1 MSGDITLRS
10 HLEKERA
17 VLVGLIVPGDPKLIE
32 PPLAELARLADT
44 AGVDVVERIIQKRTR
59 PHPAT
64 LIGKGKVQEVA
75 EIAAALDAEVVIFD
89 RELTPAQQR
98 NLEKIIERKVLDRS
112 EVILDIFAA
121 RARTRPARVQ
131 VELAQLEYMRPRLR
145 RMWTHLSRIEGGI
158 GMRGPG
164 EKQIEID
171 RRIVRRR
178 IDSLRAELK
187 DVERQHHTRAAS
199 RGEYFTVS
207 LVGYTNAGKS
217 TLLNALT
224 GEDTFVEDR
233 LFATLDT
240 TTRAWVL
247 KGGKR
252 VFLSDTV
259 GFIRGLP
266 HKLMASFHATLEE
279 ARDAD
284 LLLHV
289 VDASNPDALL
299 QMQTVRDVL
308 QEIGAGEI
316 STIAVLNKVD
326 LLGDRMDL
334 ELVRPKGV
342 RSIAISAATGEGIAK
357 LDTAVLDE
365 IGLSLVEIEF
375 TAHPGNGKLLA
386 FVAEKGEVESREYVG
401 GDEVRVRVRL
411 PKRYASSLVRL
422 GAQVKGS

>member
-1 MSGDITLRS
+1 VSGDSAHRPN
-10 HLEKERA
+10 LEKERA

-44 AGVDVVERIIQKRTR
+44 AGVDVVERVIQKRTR
-59 PHPAT
+59 PRAAT
-64 LIGKGKVQEVA
+64 LIGKGKVVEVA
-75 EIAAALDAEVVIFD
+75 EIAAALDADVIIFD

-98 NLEKIIERKVLDRS
+98 NLEKVMERKVLDRS

-199 RGEYFTVS
+199 RREFFTVS

-224 GEDTFVEDR
+224 GDDSFVEDR

-289 VDASNPDALL
+289 VDASNPDALT

-316 STIAVLNKVD
+316 STIAVLNKID

-342 RSIAISAATGEGIAK
+342 RSIAISAETGEGLAK
-357 LDTAVLDE
+357 LDSSVQDE
-365 IGLSLVEIEF
+365 ISLSLVEIEF
-375 TAHPGNGKLLA
+375 STHAGNGKLLA
-386 FVAEKGEVESREYVG
+386 FVAEKGEVESREYFG

-411 PKRYASSLVRL
+411 PQRYASSLVRQ
-422 GAQVKGS
+422 GAKIKGS